1 MGNESP
7 TEGRTKR
14 IGRAERP
21 TEGRERS
28 PPVIPLSR
36 SPTAREG
43 ATEGSGQRAWGRGA
57 PHAKERAGG
66 EPRPTPAQDGHG
78 AEPRRHEE
86 TSTHVQAAAR
96 QQTRPDEPTSRSGS
110 DDTDPRR
117 GAQGD
122 PSATE
127 GSRGDARA
135 TQIARP
141 KGGQTASNRCLY
153 ARGRAPV
160 CAGLFKWLTWCMLRC
175 YGLEIRL
182 PFYCTAVFSLEYL
195 TLSVLN

>member
-1 MGNESP
+1 MGDESP
-7 TEGRTKR
+7 TEGRAKR

-43 ATEGSGQRAWGRGA
+43 ATAGSGQRAWGRGV
-57 PHAKERAGG
+57 PHAKEGAGG
-66 EPRPTPAQDGHG
+66 DPRPTPAPDGYG
-78 AEPRRHEE
+78 AKPRRHKE
-86 TSTHVQAAAR
+86 TRTHVQAAAR
-96 QQTRPDEPTSRSGS
+96 KQTKPDELTSRSGS

-117 GAQGD
+117 GAQGG

-141 KGGQTASNRCLY
+141 KGAHAAS
-153 ARGRAPV
+153 
-160 CAGLFKWLTWCMLRC
+160 
-175 YGLEIRL
+175 IRW
-182 PFYCTAVFSLEYL
+182 
-195 TLSVLN
+195 

>member
-7 TEGRTKR
+7 TEGRAKR

-21 TEGRERS
+21 TAGRERS

-43 ATEGSGQRAWGRGA
+43 ASVASGGQARGRGV
-57 PHAKERAGG
+57 PHAQEGAGG
-66 EPRPTPAQDGHG
+66 DPRPTPAQDGHG
-78 AEPRRHEE
+78 AKPRRHKE
-86 TSTHVQAAAR
+86 TRTHVQAAAR
-96 QQTRPDEPTSRSGS
+96 QQTRPDERTSRSGS

-117 GAQGD
+117 GAQGGT
-122 PSATE
+122 SATE

-141 KGGQTASNRCLY
+141 KGGHAAS
-153 ARGRAPV
+153 
-160 CAGLFKWLTWCMLRC
+160 
-175 YGLEIRL
+175 IRR
-182 PFYCTAVFSLEYL
+182 
-195 TLSVLN
+195 

>member
-7 TEGRTKR
+7 TEGRAKR
-14 IGRAERP
+14 TGRAERP

-36 SPTAREG
+36 SPTEREG
-43 ATEGSGQRAWGRGA
+43 ATEGSGQQAWGRGV
-57 PHAKERAGG
+57 PHAQEGAGG
-66 EPRPTPAQDGHG
+66 DPRPTPAQDGHG
-78 AEPRRHEE
+78 AEPRRHEG

-96 QQTRPDEPTSRSGS
+96 QQTRPDGPTSRSGS

-117 GAQGD
+117 GAQGG

-141 KGGQTASNRCLY
+141 KGAHSAS
-153 ARGRAPV
+153 
-160 CAGLFKWLTWCMLRC
+160 
-175 YGLEIRL
+175 IRW
-182 PFYCTAVFSLEYL
+182 
-195 TLSVLN
+195 